1 MSRVNE
7 KIFLVQRE
15 SCECK
20 CRLDESICNL
30 KQKQNHREC
39 WCECK
44 ELDD

>member
-1 MSRVNE
+1 MNVKVSTLMSRVNE

-30 KQKQNHREC
+30 KQK
-39 WCECK
+39 
-44 ELDD
+44 